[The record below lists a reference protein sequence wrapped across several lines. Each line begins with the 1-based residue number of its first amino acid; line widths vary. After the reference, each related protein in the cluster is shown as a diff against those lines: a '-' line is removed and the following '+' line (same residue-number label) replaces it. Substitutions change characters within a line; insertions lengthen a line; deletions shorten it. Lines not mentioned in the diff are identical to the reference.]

1 MRRWLLAQPFEMA
14 QPAEMAFAQP
24 YGYDSACGDSSS
36 LRIALLD
43 GDRPA
48 CGDSSACGDGSL
60 PSPMEMGQTH
70 KAAPVAVPDGLS

>member
-36 LRIALLD
+36 LRIALLAF
-43 GDRPA
+43 PA